1 MKIKIMALV
10 FWSFLVACSSDND
23 DTSEELYFDFEL
35 TEIYSISQ
43 NRAFAKIQTNQSEA
57 VFELRL
63 SKTQDNDL
71 FTDLWYEVTPNQI
84 NYLCDLDSV
93 STYEATLIATFNDQ
107 EIEGNSLI
115 FETGQG
121 GTDNSTEVVE
131 ITNPVTGRIW
141 MDRNLGAERV
151 AIAGNDRRSYGH
163 LYQWGRRADG
173 HQLRDASITESQATN
188 IQPQH
193 DLFIA
198 GFPTWNNQQNTDLWQ
213 GVDAANNPCPCG
225 FRLPSPEELAEEI
238 SSWTTADAAGAF
250 ESSMKFSLPGY
261 RGNADGEIASE
272 GNFGY
277 YWSAESE
284 NMNGKDMGINTF
296 SAQVTSHLQ
305 GGGASVRCIKD
316 E

>member
-43 NRAFAKIQTNQSEA
+43 NRAFAKLQTSQSEA

-63 SKTQDNDL
+63 RKTQDNDL
-71 FTDLWYEVTPNQI
+71 FTDLWYEVAPNQI
-84 NYLCDLDSV
+84 NYLCNLDS
-93 STYEATLIATFNDQ
+93 SSSYEATLFATFNGQ
-107 EIEGNSLI
+107 EVEGNSLT
-115 FETGQG
+115 FDTRQV
-121 GTDNSTEVVE
+121 GTDASTEVIE
-131 ITNPVTGRIW
+131 ITNPVTGRTW
-141 MDRNLGAERV
+141 MDRNLGADQ
-151 AIAGNDRRSYGH
+151 AANSFNDNRAYGH
-163 LYQWGRRADG
+163 LYQWGRSADG
-173 HQLRDASITESQATN
+173 HQLRDAEIIENQATN
-188 IQPQH
+188 IQPEH
-193 DLFIA
+193 DFFIA
-198 GFPTWNNQQNTDLWQ
+198 GFPTWNNQQNSDLWE
-213 GVDAANNPCPCG
+213 GVDAVNNPCPCG

-238 SSWTTADAAGAF
+238 SSWTTPDAAGAF
-250 ESSMKFSLPGY
+250 ESSMKFSLTGY
-261 RGNADGEIASE
+261 RGNADGEIGSE
-272 GNFGY
+272 GDFGY

-305 GGGASVRCIKD
+305 AGGASVRCIKD